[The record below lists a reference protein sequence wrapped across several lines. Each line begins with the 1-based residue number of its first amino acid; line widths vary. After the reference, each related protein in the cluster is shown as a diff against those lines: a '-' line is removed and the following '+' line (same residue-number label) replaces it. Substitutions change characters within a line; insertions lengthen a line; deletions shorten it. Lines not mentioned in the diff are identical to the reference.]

1 MHRGERQSGFTL
13 IELLIVI
20 IIVGILAA
28 IAIPLFVAQRDKSKD
43 AAVKGGIHNI
53 QLGLTIY
60 GVDNGDFYPVALADS
75 TVLVDAGGNPYVDD
89 WPQNPWALAP
99 MHDDP
104 GRGDYTY
111 TRAPGGRSFTL
122 VGHTTAGD
130 FTVQ

>member
-20 IIVGILAA
+20 MIMGILAA
-28 IAIPLFVAQRDKSKD
+28 IAIPLFLAQRDKSKD

-89 WPQNPWALAP
+89 WPENPWTLAP

-104 GRGDYTY
+104 GTGDYTY
-111 TRAPGGRSFTL
+111 TQLLGGRSFTL